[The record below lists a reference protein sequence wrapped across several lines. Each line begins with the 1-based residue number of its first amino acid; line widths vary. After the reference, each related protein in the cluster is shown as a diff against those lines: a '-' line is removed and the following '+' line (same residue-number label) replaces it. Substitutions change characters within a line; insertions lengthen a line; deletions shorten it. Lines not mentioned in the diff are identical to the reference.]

1 MVKFLIPIICPL
13 IFISISE
20 GSIITPD
27 GLIIE
32 GKKLVKDG
40 VNGWD
45 EKDLLKA
52 RALFERALSQD
63 EDNYLYHYYV
73 GYADYRLTFFYAEEK
88 DKMIKY
94 LDDGIKYLEKSIKL
108 NDKFSDSHA
117 LLGSLYGTK
126 IGIKWWLGMTLG
138 PKSGNELKKAIE
150 LDPKNPRAYLVD
162 GISKYNTPP
171 MWGGGIDKAIKSLLK
186 AISLYESATPP
197 DSLMPGWGH
206 DEAYAWLG
214 LCYMKE
220 QDYEK
225 AKIQFVKA
233 LEINPQNGWVKHV
246 LLKEVEEKL
255 KVGRQ

>member
-1 MVKFLIPIICPL
+1 MVKFLSLIISLL
-13 IFISISE
+13 IFITVSE
-20 GSIITPD
+20 ADSITPD
-27 GLIIE
+27 NLIIK
-32 GKKLVKDG
+32 GKKLVRDG
-40 VNGWD
+40 LNGWD

-73 GYADYRLTFFYAEEK
+73 GYADYRLAIFYKEE

-126 IGIKWWLGMTLG
+126 ISIKWWLAITLG
-138 PKSGNELKKAIE
+138 PKSRNELKKAIE

-162 GISKYNTPP
+162 GISKYHTPT

-186 AISLYESATPP
+186 AVSLYESATPP

-206 DEAYAWLG
+206 DEAYIWLG

-220 QDYEK
+220 KDYKK

-233 LEINPQNGWVKHV
+233 LEINPQNGWVKYQ
-246 LLKEVEEKL
+246 LLKKVEEKL
-255 KVGRQ
+255 EVEQQQ